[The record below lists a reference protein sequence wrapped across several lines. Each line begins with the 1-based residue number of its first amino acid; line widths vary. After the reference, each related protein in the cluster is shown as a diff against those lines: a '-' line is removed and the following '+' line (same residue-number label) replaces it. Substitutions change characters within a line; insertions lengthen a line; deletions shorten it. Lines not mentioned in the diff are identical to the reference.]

1 MSVLTYVDLF
11 ERAARAAGNR
21 TALIDETGALSFAE
35 VAALTSRFANALI
48 ASGFGPETRF
58 AILGPNT
65 SLAMVAHIAGQRA
78 GGAWANINLRN
89 SLAGN
94 IDILKRGGCEAVFF
108 HSSCV
113 HMIPEIS
120 ADVET
125 LRFLV
130 CVDKDVDG
138 FPSMETYS
146 KDTYETAGNVHL
158 GPAQVGLLGSTGGTT
173 GAAKITQS
181 GQAFLSMSALGFMLE
196 MRFDRPPVN
205 LAVAPITH
213 AGGLVALATLAMGG
227 TVVMMATPDLDK
239 LFANIEQHRVSLLFL
254 PPTLIYMLMSHPKC
268 GSTDFSSLRY
278 LLSSAAPITT
288 EKIIKAR
295 EIFGPVVCQCY
306 AQTECGMPL
315 TFISPREVSEAIAD
329 PKYAHRLK
337 SAGRQTAIVG
347 ALEIMG
353 DEGEILPSGQ
363 VGEIVIRG
371 PMVMSA
377 YVNDPAATTEIKRFG
392 WQHTGDVGYR
402 DAEGYIYVTDRK
414 RDLII
419 TGGFNVF
426 PLEVEDV
433 LMSHAAVQDCAV
445 IGVADEKW
453 GEAVKAV
460 VQLAPGGQAS
470 EEELIWLCKE
480 ALGSVKAPKSV
491 DFIEQLPRSP
501 VGKVLKREL
510 RKQYAREKLPEA

>member
-1 MSVLTYVDLF
+1 
-11 ERAARAAGNR
+11 
-21 TALIDETGALSFAE
+21 
-35 VAALTSRFANALI
+35 
-48 ASGFGPETRF
+48 
-58 AILGPNT
+58 
-65 SLAMVAHIAGQRA
+65 
-78 GGAWANINLRN
+78 
-89 SLAGN
+89 
-94 IDILKRGGCEAVFF
+94 
-108 HSSCV
+108 
-113 HMIPEIS
+113 
-120 ADVET
+120 
-125 LRFLV
+125 
-130 CVDKDVDG
+130 
-138 FPSMETYS
+138 
-146 KDTYETAGNVHL
+146 
-158 GPAQVGLLGSTGGTT
+158 
-173 GAAKITQS
+173 
-181 GQAFLSMSALGFMLE
+181 MSAYHLYF
-196 MRFDRPPVN
+196 
-205 LAVAPITH
+205 A
-213 AGGLVALATLAMGG
+213 AT
-227 TVVMMATPDLDK
+227 
-239 LFANIEQHRVSLLFL
+239 I
-254 PPTLIYMLMSHPKC
+254 
-268 GSTDFSSLRY
+268 
-278 LLSSAAPITT
+278 
-288 EKIIKAR
+288 
-295 EIFGPVVCQCY
+295 
-306 AQTECGMPL
+306 MPL